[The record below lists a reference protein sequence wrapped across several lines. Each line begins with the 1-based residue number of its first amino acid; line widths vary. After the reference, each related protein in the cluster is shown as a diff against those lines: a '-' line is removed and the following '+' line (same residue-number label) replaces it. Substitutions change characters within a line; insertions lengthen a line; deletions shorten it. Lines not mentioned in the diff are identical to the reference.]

1 MQRIHSLIA
10 VCFLLG
16 IFCSIG
22 YAQSKNFGI
31 GRIPD
36 ITVDG
41 KTDDWNMD
49 DDQKS
54 GLQINIFNS
63 NGKSIPSTTDF
74 RPTCR
79 FAWNE
84 QGIYLLAIVKDD
96 VFTESANTS
105 DIWRNDAIE
114 FFMADAVG
122 GKQRLQL
129 LIAPGMDLKHPQPRY
144 HLNNQSA
151 NKPDGV
157 EKYQPVIART
167 KQEHGY
173 TLEAMI
179 PWDILQIDTRKNQT
193 IGLQIFFNDVDG
205 ESHRDQ
211 LFWYP
216 SGRTYADSS
225 MMQSVFL
232 RSSPSAP
239 VNASAKATIE
249 YLSWL
254 KIDVTAVAELAGK
267 RCSFAT
273 SNHSSTSKV
282 LKPKGD
288 FSHATFRVP
297 IDLNKS
303 RPQWMNVNVEGS
315 SDCPIDV
322 PNLDDQR
329 RDMLLKTELR
339 FEPSTIF
346 QTSELPQCKFTQPL
360 VMEKLLGPYT
370 IQTDYYDANCN
381 AATSAEKPGRYAA
394 VIKIHCHDTNKTITR
409 YRALYRMPVNVEP
422 WDMKFEGDIKLPTQ
436 YGIDPAVVKASQ
448 LKINNAVNW
457 SFWDIAQNASFN
469 ASLLSSLSQIKP
481 DTDITVYNGVNT
493 IEKQYWTTLER
504 KINGN
509 DKMFTRNFA
518 LPAKLD
524 KPVTSL
530 HAGTMTEAGM
540 TEDAPQKIDA
550 ILTEWAKDTDEAFI
564 ACVVRNG
571 VIVHHKAYGTR
582 DEKPMT
588 TDTNSWMASLSKL
601 ISGTMAMMMV
611 DQQLINLDTPID
623 RYLPE
628 MQNAGFNQVPTIRN
642 LWTHTAGLTSHRGED
657 DPDLEH
663 LIASIAPQLNVGKK
677 FEYDGM
683 GMELGIQLMGQVSG
697 KCYPTMVKTHLL
709 DPLGC
714 KNTNCENASWNTAST
729 AMDMAKIGQML
740 LNGGSYG
747 EYRFMSQQTRD
758 AMLPIDI
765 STITTDKSPTKY
777 GIGTQWYTGDGL
789 SDMCFAHGAASS
801 ATLRIDL
808 KHNLVISMTR
818 NNAGKNF
825 GKYHSKFIKTI
836 TDCIKD
842 N

>member
-1 MQRIHSLIA
+1 MQRIHRLIA
-10 VCFLLG
+10 ICFLIG
-16 IFCSIG
+16 TFCSIG
-22 YAQSKNFGI
+22 HASAKNFGV

-36 ITVDG
+36 ITIDG
-41 KTDDWNMD
+41 KTDDWHMD

-54 GLQINIFNS
+54 GLQINIFNPS
-63 NGKSIPSTTDF
+63 GKSVPSTTDF
-74 RPTCR
+74 HPTCR

-84 QGIYLLAIVKDD
+84 QGIFLLAIVKDD
-96 VFTESANTS
+96 VFTESANKS

-129 LIAPGMDLKHPQPRY
+129 LIAPGMDPKHPQPRY

-151 NKPDGV
+151 HKPDDI

-179 PWDILQIDTRKNQT
+179 PWEILKIDIKKNQT

-254 KIDVTAVAELAGK
+254 KIDVTASQKLAGK
-267 RCSFAT
+267 RCSINTSDQAT
-273 SNHSSTSKV
+273 IKQTFQ
-282 LKPKGD
+282 PKGNLAYA
-288 FSHATFRVP
+288 SFRIPFNSKIHGSSVY
-297 IDLNKS
+297 
-303 RPQWMNVNVEGS
+303 VEGS
-315 SDCPIDV
+315 DDCPIDI
-322 PNLDDQR
+322 PNMDEQR
-329 RDMLLKTELR
+329 REMLLKSELR

-346 QTSELPQCKFTQPL
+346 QTSALPQCQFTQPL
-360 VMEKLLGPYT
+360 VMEKLLGSYT
-370 IQTDYYDANCN
+370 IETDYYDANCN
-381 AATSAEKPGRYAA
+381 AVTAADKPGRYAA
-394 VIKIHCHDTNKTITR
+394 VIKIKCHDTGKTITR
-409 YRALYRMPVNVEP
+409 YRALYRMPVNVDP
-422 WDMKFEGDIKLPTQ
+422 WDMKLGGDILLPAE
-436 YGIDPAVVKASQ
+436 YGIVPSVVKASQ
-448 LKINNAVNW
+448 STVNDALNW
-457 SFWDIAQNASFN
+457 SFWDIAQNASIN
-469 ASLLSSLSQIKP
+469 ASLLSSLSEIKTG
-481 DTDITVYNGVNT
+481 TDITVYNGMMTV
-493 IEKQYWTTLER
+493 EKQYWTKLER

-509 DKMFTRNFA
+509 DKMFFRSFA
-518 LPAKLD
+518 KPTKRD
-524 KPVTSL
+524 KPAITL
-530 HAGTMTEAGM
+530 HTGNMSEAGM
-540 TEDAPQKIDA
+540 AEDAPQKIDA

-571 VIVHHKAYGTR
+571 VVVHHKAYGTR

-642 LWTHTAGLTSHRGED
+642 LWTHTAGMTSHRGED

-663 LIASIAPQLNVGKK
+663 LIASIAPQLKVGKK

-683 GMELGIQLMGQVSG
+683 GLELGIQLMGQVSG
-697 KCYPTMVKTHLL
+697 VCYPTMVKTRLL

-714 KNTNCENASWNTAST
+714 EYTNCENASWNTAST

-747 EYRFMSQQTRD
+747 QYRFMSEQTRD

-765 STITTDKSPTKY
+765 NTITTDKSTTKY
-777 GIGTQWYTGDGL
+777 GIGTQWFSGDGL
-789 SDMCFAHGAASS
+789 SDRCFAHGAASS

-825 GKYHSKFIKTI
+825 GKYHSQFIKAI

-842 N
+842 K